1 MSRRTTK
8 KVTKQRGGERDRG
21 DQIRERKEKKKNEKR
36 EEKKK
41 ERDIKHNE
49 KDTFTPP
56 FNGEKGEMGN
66 ECLIK
71 STFNRLSVNSQIT
84 SKIC

>member
-1 MSRRTTK
+1 M
-8 KVTKQRGGERDRG
+8 G
-21 DQIRERKEKKKNEKR
+21 DQIREKM
-36 EEKKK
+36 
-41 ERDIKHNE
+41 ERGIKHNE

-66 ECLIK
+66 SYLIE
-71 STFNRLSVNSQIT
+71 STLGGLSENFQIT